1 MDIFLLTAILFGT
14 LLLFIIDRLS
24 ADLVALLAL
33 ALLLL
38 FKFITPEEA
47 VSGFSNSAT
56 ITIGAM
62 FILSAGLVHT
72 GVVEKLAALAAKK
85 IKNAKFGLMFFIVLI
100 AGGVSA
106 FINNTAVVAVFLPVI
121 IKISKERGLSPSKFL
136 IPLSFAAILGGTIT
150 LFGSSTNIL
159 VSSIA
164 KEHGLAEIKLFE
176 FAPMGLILFAAGS
189 IYLLAFAFR
198 LLPNRA
204 GTGDLTKS
212 YRMKRYLT
220 EITVTETSPMIGK
233 TLTEKKIA
241 ETYDVN
247 VLEIIRGKTKI
258 WRKLGSTKIENEDI
272 LLVRGGVQ
280 NIIKFT
286 TGEGLQS
293 LSEAALGDEDLQA
306 EDIIL
311 AEAVVAPNS
320 KLIGYTVKEINFRQR
335 YSAFVLAVQSH
346 GTTFRDKIGRIPL
359 HFGDSLLVQ
368 GSTKAIKN
376 LQNNQEFLMMEEV
389 KLEKYRTN
397 KALMAIG
404 IIALVVLFSAFEV
417 YPIMVSAIFGALL
430 MVITGCVNI
439 KEAYANIDWMVIFL
453 LAGMI
458 PMGIALQKSGLVTS
472 AAENLLT
479 IFGDLSP
486 SIILSLLY
494 IGTVLLTSVLS
505 NNATAIVVAPI
516 GISMALSL
524 GVSPRPFL
532 MAIMFGA
539 STSLITPIGYQT
551 NTLVYSPGRYKF
563 FDYLKVGLPLN
574 IIAWLLLTLLIPV
587 FWPFH

>member
-85 IKNAKFGLMFFIVLI
+85 IKNAQFGLMLFIVLI

-176 FAPMGLILFAAGS
+176 FAPMGIILFAAGS
-189 IYLLAFAFR
+189 IYLMAFAFR

-258 WRKLGSTKIENEDI
+258 WRKLGSTKIEKEDI

-346 GTTFRDKIGRIPL
+346 GTTFRDKISRIPL

-389 KLEKYRTN
+389 KLEEYRTN